1 MSKRLQNSTVTVF
14 LRNIRRSGLFLVVTM
29 AMISALPGRAAQP
42 LAPGLLAE
50 LPAGVMAPP
59 ADALAAAD
67 TLSARAVAV
76 DLSALAAD
84 ALDLDVEP
92 GVTLRAEIDRRS
104 VNPDGSESWSGHIVD
119 SPWSAATFV
128 RAGAVLQ
135 GSVRTLDAAYSIEPI
150 ANTPF
155 HVVRQVDPSALG
167 LELPPLVANLP
178 PQLADDTPPA
188 PADDGATFD
197 VLVVYT
203 AAARTAAGGSDAA
216 VLARINLGI
225 TETNTAYANSGV
237 IPRLRLVG
245 AEAIDYIE
253 SGNLSTDL
261 SALTGS
267 GDGQLDAV
275 HARRNALGA
284 DLVKLVVGNTAG
296 NACGVAWL
304 MQSLSSGMAAYAFS
318 VTAYPCISPNYTFGH
333 ELGHNMGSNHAPED
347 GVESSP
353 LYPYSFGYKNPGNLF
368 RTVMAYNCPVNCTR
382 ILHFSNPSVS
392 YNSQSTGTAAQ
403 HNNALSINNARSTIA
418 NWRQAVA
425 ANTPPTITA
434 LGNQNINEDGAT
446 PALAFTVGDAQ
457 TPAASLSV
465 SATSSN
471 PALVP
476 NTGAALAPG
485 GSGASRTLTVTPLA
499 NQSGTTTITVSV
511 SDGSLSASRSFELTV
526 APVND
531 APTLSGVPVLVS
543 TTTGVATSFTVT
555 VNDIDSPAG
564 SLALSGATTNA
575 VLLQPGG
582 ILATSQSSTAT
593 SRTFLVTL
601 TPAPGQTGSGGLIV
615 TGSDSSA
622 TTSAPV
628 SFNVTSVAAAPD
640 PPTATTANASG
651 TSVTIAWA
659 AALTGGA
666 PSSFVVE
673 IGTAP
678 GTTTLPT
685 QSAPSTATQLVLSLP
700 AGTYY
705 TRVRATN
712 AVGSSLPSPEASV
725 TVTDPGPLPGPPGTF
740 SARTVGRT
748 IVFTWT
754 PPVVGEPPTRYV
766 LEAGSAPGLSNLAV
780 LDTGGI
786 ASSFSVPNVPSGTY
800 WVRVRAANAAGMG
813 APSQDVSIV
822 MGPASGC
829 VGLPGVPV
837 LLTPVVSGNNVT
849 LSWNAPSPGG
859 SPTTYVLQ
867 AGSGPGLSNLAA
879 FATGSA
885 STSFA
890 ASAPG
895 GVYFVRVAASN
906 ACGVGPASNEVS
918 FTLGSALPGAPQ
930 DLSWSVSSSG
940 VVSLHWEPPASGGV
954 PTAYLVEAGSAS
966 GLANLASLS
975 TGSPVTSTDATA
987 PPGAYF
993 VRVRAV
999 NGAGASAASNEVM
1012 VVVP

>member
-1 MSKRLQNSTVTVF
+1 
-14 LRNIRRSGLFLVVTM
+14 
-29 AMISALPGRAAQP
+29 
-42 LAPGLLAE
+42 
-50 LPAGVMAPP
+50 
-59 ADALAAAD
+59 
-67 TLSARAVAV
+67 
-76 DLSALAAD
+76 
-84 ALDLDVEP
+84 
-92 GVTLRAEIDRRS
+92 
-104 VNPDGSESWSGHIVD
+104 
-119 SPWSAATFV
+119 
-128 RAGAVLQ
+128 
-135 GSVRTLDAAYSIEPI
+135 
-150 ANTPF
+150 
-155 HVVRQVDPSALG
+155 
-167 LELPPLVANLP
+167 
-178 PQLADDTPPA
+178 
-188 PADDGATFD
+188 
-197 VLVVYT
+197 
-203 AAARTAAGGSDAA
+203 
-216 VLARINLGI
+216 
-225 TETNTAYANSGV
+225 
-237 IPRLRLVG
+237 
-245 AEAIDYIE
+245 
-253 SGNLSTDL
+253 
-261 SALTGS
+261 
-267 GDGQLDAV
+267 
-275 HARRNALGA
+275 
-284 DLVKLVVGNTAG
+284 
-296 NACGVAWL
+296 
-304 MQSLSSGMAAYAFS
+304 
-318 VTAYPCISPNYTFGH
+318 
-333 ELGHNMGSNHAPED
+333 
-347 GVESSP
+347 
-353 LYPYSFGYKNPGNLF
+353 
-368 RTVMAYNCPVNCTR
+368 
-382 ILHFSNPSVS
+382 
-392 YNSQSTGTAAQ
+392 
-403 HNNALSINNARSTIA
+403 
-418 NWRQAVA
+418 
-425 ANTPPTITA
+425 
-434 LGNQNINEDGAT
+434 
-446 PALAFTVGDAQ
+446 
-457 TPAASLSV
+457 
-465 SATSSN
+465 
-471 PALVP
+471 
-476 NTGAALAPG
+476 
-485 GSGASRTLTVTPLA
+485 
-499 NQSGTTTITVSV
+499 
-511 SDGSLSASRSFELTV
+511 
-526 APVND
+526 
-531 APTLSGVPVLVS
+531 
-543 TTTGVATSFTVT
+543 
-555 VNDIDSPAG
+555 
-564 SLALSGATTNA
+564 
-575 VLLQPGG
+575 
-582 ILATSQSSTAT
+582 
-593 SRTFLVTL
+593 
-601 TPAPGQTGSGGLIV
+601 
-615 TGSDSSA
+615 
-622 TTSAPV
+622 
-628 SFNVTSVAAAPD
+628 
-640 PPTATTANASG
+640 
-651 TSVTIAWA
+651 VTIAWA

-666 PSSFVVE
+666 PSRFVVE

-890 ASAPG
+890 ASATG